1 MDDCIFCK
9 IVKGEIP
16 CYKIYEDDRV
26 LVFLDIRPLSKGHT
40 LVLPKEHFKNI
51 LDISEGLYEY
61 MSKIVKKV
69 SQVIQD
75 RYNPEG
81 ILINQNNGQRAGQ
94 EVPHIHVHIKPI
106 YMDTKV
112 FDEADHRK
120 EFSQDEMNRIKEELS
135 FN

>member
-9 IVKGEIP
+9 IVKGDIP
-16 CYKIYEDDRV
+16 CYKIYEDKKV
-26 LVFLDIRPLSKGHT
+26 IAFLDIKPLSKGHT
-40 LVLPKEHFKNI
+40 LLLPKQHFENI
-51 LDISEGLYEY
+51 LDIPEDLYQY

-75 RYNPEG
+75 KYSPEG
-81 ILINQNNGQRAGQ
+81 ILINQNNGKRAGQ

-106 YMDTKV
+106 YVDTTV

-120 EFSQDEMNRIKEELS
+120 EFSQEQMNKVQEELS
-135 FN
+135 FS